1 MEDRTLK
8 NKLAIVLR
16 IWFPQ
21 DMKLALLFSF
31 NVRGE
36 TLLVLIKK
44 NLHLCRLGLQAVF
57 CFNIILSAH
66 LLLLIRVH
74 ELKKSAVKSNLS
86 RSPYRALNSSTLFW
100 VNFSPNNLS
109 YTFHS
114 DLV

>member
-44 NLHLCRLGLQAVF
+44 NLAFMQTRLTG
-57 CFNIILSAH
+57 S
-66 LLLLIRVH
+66 LLFQYHFICTFTT
-74 ELKKSAVKSNLS
+74 ADQ
-86 RSPYRALNSSTLFW
+86 ST
-100 VNFSPNNLS
+100 
-109 YTFHS
+109 
-114 DLV
+114 